1 MTGLFETL
9 QSSPFR
15 GEILSIGSALVWA
28 IAVLFYRISGRS
40 VHPLGL
46 NLFKSLLGAALVVLT
61 MLIFGESLFP
71 TKPWQDY
78 ALLGLSGFAGIAL
91 SDTFFFQCLNLLGA
105 SLTAVVDCLY
115 SPFVILFSFLFLG
128 ERLSFKQF
136 LGVALILS
144 ALLLVSVSR
153 EKDLPPRKNLLLG
166 IGLGIVFRGHASTG
180 GTDIVGMVVSKYT
193 GISIGFG
200 IMITDFIIIS
210 ASGFAFRELEAPLYG
225 YIVLFLSTKVIDM
238 ILEGWTY
245 SKLVII
251 TSTRTVEIE
260 KFILDSLE
268 RSGTALKSR
277 SLYLN
282 REGEIILTVI
292 HRKQLAEL
300 RDFIKEID
308 PQAFVIINDTY
319 DVLGKGFKSTLFT

>member
-1 MTGLFETL
+1 MANTFRYVKRQTAPVLQIVLGCAIMGLSYSLFL
-9 QSSPFR
+9 IPQHFVPGGVS
-15 GEILSIGSALVWA
+15 GLAIILNYFIKLPVGAM
-28 IAVLFYRISGRS
+28 IIVLNIPIFIF
-40 VHPLGL
+40 GL
-46 NLFKSLLGAALVVLT
+46 RTMGKKYVLKSLAG
-61 MLIFGESLFP
+61 MLISSVMIDLFNQVLKVP
-71 TKPWQDY
+71 AATDNKILASIY
-78 ALLGLSGFAGIAL
+78 GGI
-91 SDTFFFQCLNLLGA
+91 
-105 SLTAVVDCLY
+105 
-115 SPFVILFSFLFLG
+115 
-128 ERLSFKQF
+128 
-136 LGVALILS
+136 
-144 ALLLVSVSR
+144 
-153 EKDLPPRKNLLLG
+153 LLG

-180 GTDIVGMVVSKYT
+180 GSDIVGMVVSKYT
-193 GISIGFG
+193 GVSIGYG

-225 YIVLFLSTKVIDM
+225 YIVLFLSTKVIDL

-251 TSTRTVEIE
+251 TSNRTVEIE
-260 KFILDSLE
+260 KFILNTLE

>member
-1 MTGLFETL
+1 MANTF
-9 QSSPFR
+9 
-15 GEILSIGSALVWA
+15 
-28 IAVLFYRISGRS
+28 RS
-40 VHPLGL
+40 VKKQTVPVLQIVLGCAIMGLSYSLFLIPHHFVPGGVSGLAIIINYFIKLPVGAMIIVL
-46 NLFKSLLGAALVVLT
+46 NIPIFIFGLRTMGKKYVLKSLAG
-61 MLIFGESLFP
+61 MLISSVMIDLFNQVLKVP
-71 TKPWQDY
+71 AATDNKILASIY
-78 ALLGLSGFAGIAL
+78 GGI
-91 SDTFFFQCLNLLGA
+91 
-105 SLTAVVDCLY
+105 
-115 SPFVILFSFLFLG
+115 
-128 ERLSFKQF
+128 
-136 LGVALILS
+136 
-144 ALLLVSVSR
+144 
-153 EKDLPPRKNLLLG
+153 LLG

-180 GTDIVGMVVSKYT
+180 GSDIVGMVVSKYT

-225 YIVLFLSTKVIDM
+225 YIVLFLSTKVIDL

-251 TSTRTVEIE
+251 TSNRTVEIE
-260 KFILDSLE
+260 KFILNTLE